1 MNEFIEF
8 NNLSS
13 QRQKPKTL
21 SLNLKLVNFN
31 SLASIASIIFV
42 MLFFFQTNNMQIAK
56 SIIVNKVKNS
66 DLQQYKQSTLSQQA
80 VLSSNDMTLSQ
91 VDNHNFPTIAT
102 QNNALQGDGKTQT
115 LNNSNKISNENKNG
129 ILLEI
134 NNPYIIKRSDTTS
147 EIQNGVK
154 IIRSFDFSKK

>member
-1 MNEFIEF
+1 
-8 NNLSS
+8 
-13 QRQKPKTL
+13 
-21 SLNLKLVNFN
+21 
-31 SLASIASIIFV
+31 
-42 MLFFFQTNNMQIAK
+42 MQIAK

>member
-21 SLNLKLVNFN
+21 SFNLKLVNFN